1 MFSCVYQRDGPRKS
15 GKVCPGLHIRTL
27 GLHCSLLGQPGVV
40 GELVGGWSAPLV
52 GVGGTDH
59 PQALPTLRPLSAPT
73 MVYLE
78 YAVLNIL

>member
-1 MFSCVYQRDGPRKS
+1 MES
-15 GKVCPGLHIRTL
+15 LHVWTL

-59 PQALPTLRPLSAPT
+59 PQALPTLHPLSAPT
-73 MVYLE
+73 MVNLE
-78 YAVLNIL
+78 YVTSNVFHGRYAKIFMV